1 MQQFKIP
8 AFIVFSLLSTTGFA
22 QQTKIEVKKGQKYQ
36 VETTNKTTG
45 TAEVMGQSM
54 ESSSDTKSTTV
65 YEVLDVDA
73 TETKLESK
81 LIKMVSSSSMMGQT
95 TSYDSDKKDNE
106 GPLSDAMS
114 KLINKPRTVKL
125 DNKGTITKQDVPE
138 EVLPGMTG
146 GSDGN
151 ESAIELFIPALI
163 GKELKIGESYPD
175 ISEVKSEKLNSRD
188 SGTYKVTAIA
198 NGVASISYTGKQVVS
213 IQMEQMGME
222 MTSIGN
228 NTVTHE
234 LQVDIKTGRVL
245 VKASLTESNMT
256 VEAGGMSI
264 PTKGKTIV
272 TTTITLLN

>member
-1 MQQFKIP
+1 MKQFKLP
-8 AFIVFSLLSTTGFA
+8 ALIIFSLLTTNSFA

-54 ESSSDTKSTTV
+54 ESTSDTKSTTV

-81 LIKMVSSSSMMGQT
+81 LIKMVSSSSTMGQNM
-95 TSYDSDKKDNE
+95 SYDSDKKDNE
-106 GPLSDAMS
+106 GPMSEAMS

-125 DNKGTITKQDVPE
+125 DNKGTITKQDAPE

-146 GSDGN
+146 GSGGN

-222 MTSIGN
+222 MSSNGN
-228 NTVTHE
+228 NT
-234 LQVDIKTGRVL
+234 
-245 VKASLTESNMT
+245 
-256 VEAGGMSI
+256 
-264 PTKGKTIV
+264 
-272 TTTITLLN
+272 